1 MRFHSYFTIKRF
13 LHDRRSSKIVP
24 VCNECSAIKGANFAL
39 QFRSFSGILLQ
50 FFISEKW
57 VNCRYIILI
66 FVTLECCQY
75 CFFCRRRLQ
84 CGLWTCC
91 SAQCDLES
99 SFCFLGM
106 YIRHTVQQIRLP
118 DVYPHSG
125 DVGFPCSYVPKVC
138 AVLWLGQSWDCYYD
152 GKYNATYSQC
162 HQGKARL

>member
-1 MRFHSYFTIKRF
+1 M
-13 LHDRRSSKIVP
+13 IVDHQKLYQF
-24 VCNECSAIKGANFAL
+24 VLSAIQSNEQNLYCNFGL
-39 QFRSFSGILLQ
+39 FQEFYCDFT
-50 FFISEKW
+50 SEKG
-57 VNCRYIILI
+57 VNCRYVILI

-91 SAQCDLES
+91 SAECDLES